1 LISIQSGMLVALGFL
16 MASLLALLLASAFW
30 SRAVRLTT
38 KRLKQSLPVSEAETR
53 ADLDRLRASYAIKV
67 HKLDMQLEQARH
79 ERARHVIEIN
89 RRDASIS
96 ALETDVVAI
105 KAELDENINARRVL
119 EQTIADRL
127 PKVEARLAEA
137 KRVLFNRDREIAEL
151 AQGARRH
158 KAALEEA
165 ASINAQ
171 RTAEIERLTNAL
183 VTRGG
188 RKRRSGAAAEDEP
201 EGEVALRAEAEALRT
216 KTREQA
222 LLIDRLQRRLGEG
235 YVITAAVTGAAA
247 QSMALAPGENPVLS
261 QVDRLRETLADAEQA
276 LQAARAGSGT
286 GAAAELARA
295 ERDKERELRSLKA
308 RVEDQAGEI
317 SRLKAALATFEQAD
331 QAETGLRNSRLAL
344 KARAGSAEAHAERQA
359 ATIAKL
365 RAELA
370 AANERLA
377 QQAAHFMEEMRRLG
391 SGTAPPAGQARR
403 PGRDGQRRR
412 LVEQVA
418 QVPPAAGPV
427 SVSNTAALPPPS
439 ALQTA
444 RSADKPDSG
453 TPKPAGNGMSAESAP
468 HTVPQQS
475 KGEPAAPAQAAMA
488 EAGVTGEPKNGPK
501 ATPADPPPAAASSA
515 AEMPQT
521 AAIPEQRRRMRLLD
535 RITGLGKA

>member
-1 LISIQSGMLVALGFL
+1 VISIQSGMLVALGFL
-16 MASLLALLLASAFW
+16 MASLLGLLLASAFW

-38 KRLKQSLPVSEAETR
+38 RRLKESLPVSEAEIR

-67 HKLDMQLEQARH
+67 HKLETQLEQARH
-79 ERARHVIEIN
+79 ERARHVIELN

-105 KAELDENINARRVL
+105 RAELDENMNARRVL
-119 EQTIADRL
+119 EQTVADRL

-137 KRVLFNRDREIAEL
+137 KRLLFNRDREIAEL

-183 VTRGG
+183 ITKGG
-188 RKRRSGAAAEDEP
+188 RKRRSGASGEDEP

-235 YVITAAVTGAAA
+235 YVISAAVTGAAPA
-247 QSMALAPGENPVLS
+247 MALAPEESP
-261 QVDRLRETLADAEQA
+261 VDRLRESLADAEQA
-276 LQAARAGSGT
+276 LQAARAG
-286 GAAAELARA
+286 ARGEPSRA
-295 ERDKERELRSLKA
+295 DRDKEREVRSLKA

-317 SRLKAALATFEQAD
+317 ARLKAALAAFERAD

-365 RAELA
+365 RTELA

-377 QQAAHFMEEMRRLG
+377 QQAAHFMGEMRRLG

-412 LVEQVA
+412 LAERVEHVPA
-418 QVPPAAGPV
+418 TLEPAAPSVPPPAA
-427 SVSNTAALPPPS
+427 
-439 ALQTA
+439 
-444 RSADKPDSG
+444 RSPA
-453 TPKPAGNGMSAESAP
+453 KPAGNGKGAAGAPQAEPPRDAP
-468 HTVPQQS
+468 HEVAH
-475 KGEPAAPAQAAMA
+475 AAA
-488 EAGVTGEPKNGPK
+488 EAALEAPTPAPPAPVAETGKDEPKGGPK
-501 ATPADPPPAAASSA
+501 AAPADPPRPGAPSA

-521 AAIPEQRRRMRLLD
+521 PAIPEQRRRMRLLD
-535 RITGLGKA
+535 RITGMGKA

>member
-1 LISIQSGMLVALGFL
+1 M
-16 MASLLALLLASAFW
+16 
-30 SRAVRLTT
+30 
-38 KRLKQSLPVSEAETR
+38 
-53 ADLDRLRASYAIKV
+53 
-67 HKLDMQLEQARH
+67 
-79 ERARHVIEIN
+79 
-89 RRDASIS
+89 
-96 ALETDVVAI
+96 VAI
-105 KAELDENINARRVL
+105 KAELDENMNARRVL
-119 EQTIADRL
+119 EQTVADRL

-183 VTRGG
+183 ITKGG

-216 KTREQA
+216 KTREQT

-247 QSMALAPGENPVLS
+247 QSMALGPGENP
-261 QVDRLRETLADAEQA
+261 VDRLRETLADAEQA
-276 LQAARAGSGT
+276 LQAARAGAGT

-295 ERDKERELRSLKA
+295 ERDKEREVRSLKA

-317 SRLKAALATFEQAD
+317 ARLKAALATFEQAD

-377 QQAAHFMEEMRRLG
+377 HQAAHFMEEMRRLG

-412 LVEQVA
+412 LAERVA
-418 QVPPAAGPV
+418 QVPAAAEPV
-427 SVSNTAALPPPS
+427 SVPSTVSVPPPS

-444 RSADKPDSG
+444 RPAEKVDIG
-453 TPKPAGNGMSAESAP
+453 APKPAGNGKSAESAP
-468 HTVPQQS
+468 QTAPRQTQVEFPR
-475 KGEPAAPAQAAMA
+475 GEIAAPAQAVTA
-488 EAGVTGEPKNGPK
+488 EAGAPDEPRNGPK
-501 ATPADPPPAAASSA
+501 PAPADPPPAAAPSA

>member
-30 SRAVRLTT
+30 ARAVRLTT
-38 KRLKQSLPVSEAETR
+38 KRLKESLPVSEAEIR
-53 ADLDRLRASYAIKV
+53 ADLDRLRATYAIKV
-67 HKLDMQLEQARH
+67 HKLETQLDQAKH

-105 KAELDENINARRVL
+105 KAELDENTNARRVL
-119 EQTIADRL
+119 EQTVADRL

-137 KRVLFNRDREIAEL
+137 KRLLFNRDREIAEL

-183 VTRGG
+183 ITKGG
-188 RKRRSGAAAEDEP
+188 RKRRSGTVTEDEP

-235 YVITAAVTGAAA
+235 YVITAAVTGAATRPV
-247 QSMALAPGENPVLS
+247 ALAPGENSVQS
-261 QVDRLRETLADAEQA
+261 QVDRLRESLTDAELT
-276 LQAARAGSGT
+276 LQAARAGT
-286 GAAAELARA
+286 GAGPIRT
-295 ERDKERELRSLKA
+295 ERDKERELRALKA
-308 RVEDQAGEI
+308 RTEDQAGEI
-317 SRLKAALATFEQAD
+317 ARLKAALATFERAD
-331 QAETGLRNSRLAL
+331 RAETGLRNSRLAL

-377 QQAAHFMEEMRRLG
+377 QQAAHFMDEMRRLG
-391 SGTAPPAGQARR
+391 SGTAPASGQPRR

-412 LVEQVA
+412 LAERAA
-418 QVPPAAGPV
+418 QVPLATEALTAPV
-427 SVSNTAALPPPS
+427 TRSEAQASDPQVAKPS
-439 ALQTA
+439 EKGEGAVQ
-444 RSADKPDSG
+444 KP
-453 TPKPAGNGMSAESAP
+453 TGNGKDAESMP
-468 HTVPQQS
+468 HTVPP
-475 KGEPAAPAQAAMA
+475 KTEPQVVAA
-488 EAGVTGEPKNGPK
+488 EAGAAKPPPPD
-501 ATPADPPPAAASSA
+501 TPAAA

-521 AAIPEQRRRMRLLD
+521 TAIPEARRRMRLLD
-535 RITGLGKA
+535 RITGLGKT